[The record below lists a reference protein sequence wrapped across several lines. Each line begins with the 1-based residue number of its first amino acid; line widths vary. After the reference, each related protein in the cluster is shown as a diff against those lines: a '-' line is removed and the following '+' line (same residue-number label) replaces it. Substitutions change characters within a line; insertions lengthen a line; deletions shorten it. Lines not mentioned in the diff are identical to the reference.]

1 MGKKNETVNT
11 HGLKMTGLE
20 QASLM
25 SDAPDMAICYSEKT
39 GEVICMEYSKI
50 LTEKPKGFMYINRTG
65 AYMTP
70 QEIADEIQVFYD
82 WERQFDDIEAS
93 YRLTDEQIADAEA
106 KAHEIVSGGYFKAAV
121 ALMDDTI
128 RENIHYDMPDATEED
143 FMRVYLL
150 RHELKFGEKFSI

>member
-25 SDAPDMAICYSEKT
+25 SDAPDMAICYNRET
-39 GEVICMEYSKI
+39 GSVICMEYSK
-50 LTEKPKGFMYINRTG
+50 LPTEKPKGYEYINRTG
-65 AYMTP
+65 AHMTP
-70 QEIADEIQVFYD
+70 QEIADEIKNVLDDNDLIDSIDFSSLPTDDQVEY
-82 WERQFDDIEAS
+82 
-93 YRLTDEQIADAEA
+93 AET

-128 RENIHYDMPDATEED
+128 REQLHRDMSDASEED
-143 FMRVYLL
+143 FLKVYIL
-150 RHELKFGEKFSI
+150 RHEIKFGEKFSI